1 MIEELCL
8 LKLELECL
16 EVDEVVGGVR
26 STDGLL
32 RERREH
38 QMRSQEVLGGVVS
51 REPNTLQWDRVE
63 AWWSSEDLCL
73 LRSAC
78 GGWGISTQKK
88 KLNVTE
94 ADRSTTPRAWGR
106 VPGVRFESG
115 DWGRGPVS
123 VLRTDRFKVLKASH

>member
-1 MIEELCL
+1 MACYENVGNISCGAKRCL
-8 LKLELECL
+8 
-16 EVDEVVGGVR
+16 V
-26 STDGLL
+26 
-32 RERREH
+32 
-38 QMRSQEVLGGVVS
+38 GVVS

-106 VPGVRFESG
+106 VPGVRFERCRS
-115 DWGRGPVS
+115 S
-123 VLRTDRFKVLKASH
+123 VEIGGAAPCPF